1 MASSYEIKN
10 GRLIFRNNGEEY
22 IDDAEKK
29 HISGSFTEIEFPSCF
44 NELYDDD
51 FKACRNLLANV
62 TKLDFTKATK
72 IETIGDDTFTGASS
86 LKVVVLP
93 KKVTAINEFKKC
105 PNLQEIHIYKLEDL
119 YSITKD
125 EDKRLTVYASQV
137 SSDIDSLDEG
147 FLSDVGILYVP
158 ANKVRQM
165 EKARDDY
172 DDELDIRPLPDGY
185 SFPTEALSEP
195 WQEAGNN
202 HSSEAKHQ
210 PVLSG
215 FNPFNKGEEKYKY
228 IVQVNEAGDDKDAVT
243 KVVMEICN
251 CTKQKAKEFVDE
263 LDDLLHDD
271 EICSVESE
279 STAKNIKQKLV
290 NAGADVSIRKCE
302 YEIRID
308 KVTQKLQT
316 VKTVQIILNCGIKE
330 AKDLVDSVDE
340 DNLLGTEIKT
350 VDTLEEARSIKAQL
364 EEVGAKVSISTSSSV
379 IDEDDDFVSQILKKA
394 GIDNLS
400 EKEIDDLFKSD
411 DDDEETTSFDLD
423 QVYGGPQYHCV
434 LEGKSFGPVTIRQ
447 FANMVRFGIVDK
459 NTMVWKEGMSNWA
472 LAQTVADLQSVL

>member
-22 IDDAEKK
+22 IDDDEKK

-44 NELYDDD
+44 NELYNDD
-51 FKACRNLLANV
+51 FKACRNQLAKV

-105 PNLQEIHIYKLEDL
+105 PNLKEIHIYKLEDL

-137 SSDIDSLDEG
+137 SPDIDSFADG

-158 ANKVRQM
+158 ANKVNKL
-165 EKARDDY
+165 EKARDEY
-172 DDELDIRPLPDGY
+172 DDELVIRPLPEGY

-195 WQEAGNN
+195 WQEVENN
-202 HSSEAKHQ
+202 QSSEPKHQ
-210 PVLSG
+210 PVLLG

-243 KVVMEICN
+243 KAVMEICN
-251 CTKQKAKEFVDE
+251 CTKQKAKEFVDD
-263 LDDLLHDD
+263 LGDLLSDD

-279 STAKNIKQKLV
+279 ATAQSLKQKLV

-302 YEIRID
+302 YKIRID
-308 KVTQKLQT
+308 KVTNKLQT
-316 VKTVQIILNCGIKE
+316 VKAVKEILNCGLKE
-330 AKDLVDSVDE
+330 AKDLVDSVE
-340 DNLLGTEIKT
+340 DALLFGTEIKT
-350 VDTLEEARSIKAQL
+350 VENLEEALSIKEQL
-364 EEVGAKVSISTSSSV
+364 EATGAEVSISTPSYV
-379 IDEDDDFVSQILKKA
+379 IDEDDDNDEQ
-394 GIDNLS
+394 
-400 EKEIDDLFKSD
+400 E
-411 DDDEETTSFDLD
+411 EETTSFDLN
-423 QVYGGPQYHCV
+423 QVYGGPQYYCV

-447 FANMVRFGIVDK
+447 FANMVRFGIVNK
-459 NTMVWKEGMSNWA
+459 NTMVWKDGMSNWA
-472 LAQTVADLQSVL
+472 LAQTVADLQAVL